1 MGMASG
7 LILLLRNLQSEVL
20 ICFLLTC
27 NFGTSVSCFCLIGE
41 DKKDE
46 EGLKKMTMLGEWR
59 LCIMYE
65 PNLCF

>member
-1 MGMASG
+1 MNLVIIKNRSLSMGMASG

-41 DKKDE
+41 DKENE
-46 EGLKKMTMLGEWR
+46 E
-59 LCIMYE
+59 
-65 PNLCF
+65 